1 MSALVDTL
9 TGRKC
14 EIVDFKCKCAYAN
27 ERCLIHFI
35 NSNTYA
41 ITDINNLIIIKED

>member
-1 MSALVDTL
+1 MNVLIDSL
-9 TGRKC
+9 TDRKC
-14 EIVDFKCKCAYAN
+14 EIVNFKCKCAYAG

-35 NSNTYA
+35 DSNTYA